1 MSGTTAAGAA
11 FAAAVAIAV
20 LFGCTA
26 GSAAEGTWGE
36 DSAGNPQLELAG
48 NGTPTGTDGCNR
60 LSGTWSEDKQTV
72 TFGEFAATQ
81 MYCEDVDTWLSTMS
95 TAIVDDA
102 TMTVFDSSGAEI
114 GTLAKAG

>member
-20 LFGCTA
+20 LFGCAA
-26 GSAAEGTWGE
+26 GSAAEGTWGKGS
-36 DSAGNPQLELAG
+36 DGSPQLVLEG
-48 NGTPTGTDGCNR
+48 NGTLTGTDGCNR
-60 LSGTWSEDKQTV
+60 LTGTWSEDKQTV
-72 TFGEFAATQ
+72 TFGEVAATQ

-95 TAIVDDA
+95 TATVDDA